1 MTVLSRAALVALAL
15 AIAPA
20 ACAAAADDYPNRPL
34 RFMVPFPAGGGT
46 DGMARILGGKL
57 TEFWG
62 QQVVIDNRAGAQGNI
77 GTAAGAKAA
86 PDGYTLT
93 LAHSGSLAIN
103 PHLYS
108 APGFDTLKD
117 FAAVSNGVTMPF
129 ILVVHPSLPKTV
141 KELVQLAKQRPGQL
155 SFASSSSGPW
165 IAGELFKLTTQTD
178 MIHVPYK
185 GGPQSVM
192 AVLGGE
198 TGITFTVPFPTV
210 PHVKSGKMRALA
222 IFGEKRI
229 EAMPEVPTGAEAG
242 YPGIGTITEWYGV
255 AVPAGT
261 PPELI
266 AKLNAAVVQALNSP
280 DVLTRIRGLGQTPA
294 PSTPAQFAEFMRAE
308 YERWGKVVRASGAR
322 VE

>member
-1 MTVLSRAALVALAL
+1 MLRPLFAFFSALAVF
-15 AIAPA
+15 AAPVFCGA
-20 ACAAAADDYPNRPL
+20 AEDYPGRPL
-34 RFMVPFPAGGGT
+34 RFLVPFPAGGGT
-46 DGMARILGGKL
+46 DGMARILGTKL
-57 TEFWG
+57 TEMWG
-62 QQVVIDNRAGAQGNI
+62 QQVIIDNRAGAQGNI

-117 FAAVSNGVTMPF
+117 FAAVSNGVLMPF

-141 KELVQLAKQRPGQL
+141 KDLVQLAKARPGQL
-155 SFASSSSGPW
+155 TFASSSSGPW
-165 IAGELFKLTTQTD
+165 IAGELFKLTTKTD

-192 AVLGGE
+192 AVLSGE

-222 IFGEKRI
+222 ILGDKRI
-229 EAMPEVPTGAEAG
+229 DVMPEVPTATEAG
-242 YPGIGTITEWYGV
+242 YPGIGSVTEWYGV
-255 AVPAGT
+255 AVPTGT
-261 PPELI
+261 PADI
-266 AKLNAAVVQALNSP
+266 IVKLNAAVVQALNSP
-280 DVLTRIRGLGQTPA
+280 DVLARIRGLGQYPA
-294 PSTPAQFAEFMRAE
+294 PSTPAQFADFIRAD
-308 YERWGKVVRASGAR
+308 YERWGKVVKASGAK

>member
-1 MTVLSRAALVALAL
+1 MLRPMLAFFSALAVL
-15 AIAPA
+15 AAPGL
-20 ACAAAADDYPNRPL
+20 CAAADDYPARPL
-34 RFMVPFPAGGGT
+34 RFLVPFPAGGGT
-46 DGMARILGGKL
+46 DGMARILGTKL
-57 TEFWG
+57 TEMWG
-62 QQVVIDNRAGAQGNI
+62 QQVIIDNRAGAQGNI

-117 FAAVSNGVTMPF
+117 FAAVSNGVLMPF

-141 KELVQLAKQRPGQL
+141 KELVQLAKERPGQL
-155 SFASSSSGPW
+155 TFASSSSGPW
-165 IAGELFKLTTQTD
+165 IAGELFKLTTKTD

-192 AVLGGE
+192 AVLSGE

-222 IFGEKRI
+222 ILGDKRI
-229 EAMPEVPTGAEAG
+229 DVMPEVPTAAEAG
-242 YPGIGTITEWYGV
+242 YPGIGSVTEWYGV
-255 AVPAGT
+255 AVPTGT
-261 PPELI
+261 PVEI
-266 AKLNAAVVQALNSP
+266 ITKLNAAVVQALNSP
-280 DVLTRIRGLGQTPA
+280 DVLARIRGLGQYPA
-294 PSTPAQFAEFMRAE
+294 PSTPAQFADFIRAD
-308 YERWGKVVRASGAR
+308 YERWGKVVKASGAK